1 MHDRTIQVLAGFAL
15 STAIAGLS
23 QTAPTLNGG
32 TAGQPKR
39 PPAPMLPFTAEFKT
53 TVVQVLANGATISTE
68 STRTQARD
76 GQGRYYD
83 ANTLMP
89 RDGRPQVTSFHISD
103 PIAGTETRWDS
114 QQKKATVY
122 QLPPVDQRHGCWQ
135 SESDSSKWVYPLT
148 PEQRTTEKATELSP
162 PAVMPT
168 VSDHAVHEKLG
179 TDVIQGLQVHG
190 SRTTFTIPAGQA
202 GNDQPLVHTSEIWFS
217 DEYRLQARWIN
228 DDPQQGKT
236 MRELVGFTP
245 GEPDPSLFQPP
256 QGYEVVTEE
265 LHQVSCHS

>member
-1 MHDRTIQVLAGFAL
+1 MQVRTIQVLAGFVL
-15 STAIAGLS
+15 STAVAGLP
-23 QTAPTLNGG
+23 QTASTPNGA
-32 TAGQPKR
+32 AGQPKR
-39 PPAPMLPFTAEFKT
+39 APAPMLPFTAEFKT
-53 TVVQVLANGATISTE
+53 TLVQVLANGTTISTE

-83 ANTLMP
+83 TNTLML
-89 RDGRPQVTSFHISD
+89 RDGRPQITNFHISD

-114 QQKKATVY
+114 QRKKVTVY
-122 QLPPVDQRHGCWQ
+122 QLPPEDQRHGCWQ
-135 SESDSSKWVYPLT
+135 TESGTSKWSYPLT
-148 PEQRTTEKATELSP
+148 PEQRAAEKPSELPP
-162 PAVMPT
+162 PATMPT
-168 VSDHAVHEKLG
+168 FSDHAVRQNLG

-202 GNDQPLVHTSEIWFS
+202 GNDQPLVRTSEAWYS

-236 MRELVGFTP
+236 TRELVGFTP

-265 LHQVSCHS
+265 LHPVPCHQ